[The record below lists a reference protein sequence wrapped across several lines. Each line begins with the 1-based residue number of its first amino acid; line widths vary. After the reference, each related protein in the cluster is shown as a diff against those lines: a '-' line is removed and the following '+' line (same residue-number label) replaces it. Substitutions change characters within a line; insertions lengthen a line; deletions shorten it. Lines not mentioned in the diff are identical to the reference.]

1 MLYLL
6 HNLFRLLLAVAL
18 VATALV
24 FASLLVVVALATV
37 LLIGGWV
44 WWRTRHL
51 KRSKGVVIEGEWRV
65 ESDPRKLTK

>member
-37 LLIGGWV
+37 LLAGCGGA
-44 WWRTRHL
+44 RAT
-51 KRSKGVVIEGEWRV
+51 
-65 ESDPRKLTK
+65 